1 METLLN
7 NVEIRVLGSLM
18 EKELT
23 TPEYYPL
30 TLNAL
35 VNACNQ
41 KSNRD
46 PVVNYDDSIVDKA
59 LATLRDKQFARRVTG
74 TDMRVPK
81 YKQIFSEEMKFT
93 PAENAVMCVLML
105 RGPQTFGEIKGRT
118 GRMFNFESLLQVED
132 VIEGLN
138 KRENPLVMKLPKQTG
153 MKESRY
159 AHLLAGKPVIQ
170 LESDPSEEVKIEE
183 DRLTKLELELS
194 ALKLDFDELKS
205 QFIDLKKLFE

>member
-1 METLLN
+1 MEILLN
-7 NVEIRVLGSLM
+7 SVEIRVLGSLI

-30 TLNAL
+30 TINSL

-59 LATLRDKQFARRVTG
+59 LGTLRDRQYARRVTG

-93 PAENAVMCVLML
+93 PEEIAVMCVLML
-105 RGPQTFGEIKGRT
+105 RGPQTIGEIKGRT
-118 GRMFNFESLLQVED
+118 GRMFNFESLSHVEE
-132 VIEGLN
+132 VINGLN
-138 KRENPLVMKLPKQTG
+138 RREKPLVMKQPRQAG

-159 AHLLAGKPVIQ
+159 SHLLLGEPLLQSKP
-170 LESDPSEEVKIEE
+170 EPNE
-183 DRLTKLELELS
+183 DANNENGRLTKLEQEMSLMKTEFEEI
-194 ALKLDFDELKS
+194 KFQFNELKK
-205 QFIDLKKLFE
+205 ILE